1 MATPERILVIA
12 AHPDDIEFAA
22 AGSIAQWVEAGT
34 QVTFCMVTD
43 GSAGSNKPDTDLK
56 ALVQQRQQ
64 EQCEAAAILG
74 VKDVRFL
81 GYPDGVLQPTMEL
94 RRDLTRI
101 IREVRPERVLLQDP
115 SLIFA
120 GNFYINHP
128 DHRAAGEAATY
139 AVFPS
144 AGTRPIFPELL
155 AEGYE
160 PYDVTEL
167 YLMFP
172 VQADTYV
179 DISAYEDR
187 KIQALLCHKSQL
199 GPEVGDMV
207 RKWDA
212 EEGKNHGYA
221 FAESFRVMKLKED
234 PQTQSEGSAAVPEQ
248 MTEG

>member
-1 MATPERILVIA
+1 MVQPERILVIA
-12 AHPDDIEFAA
+12 AHPDDIEFGA
-22 AGSIAQWVEAGT
+22 AGSIAQWVDAGS
-34 QVTFCMVTD
+34 QVTFCLVTD
-43 GSAGSNKPDTDLK
+43 GAAGSNQPGADLK

-64 EQCEAAAILG
+64 EQCDAAAILG

-81 GYPDGVLQPTMEL
+81 GYPDGVLEHTLEL
-94 RRDLTRI
+94 RRNLTRL
-101 IREVRPERVLLQDP
+101 IREIRPERVLLQDP

-155 AEGYE
+155 EEGYE
-160 PYDVTEL
+160 PYDVAEL

-172 VQADTYV
+172 TQADTYV
-179 DISAYEDR
+179 DISAYEER
-187 KIQALLCHKSQL
+187 KIQSLLCHKSQL
-199 GPEVGDMV
+199 GPEVADMV

-221 FAESFRVMKLKED
+221 FAESFKVMKLKEEA
-234 PQTQSEGSAAVPEQ
+234 QTAPVEEPVNPAVEA
-248 MTEG
+248 